1 MSTSEATVK
10 LTAHAEDESTLIS
23 VLDPNLNL
31 VPDSTRLGET
41 VVNVPPGAYSV
52 RFQIGNDYVERIAIL
67 DGSKKEELV
76 SLSDTDAPRFVTSA
90 PVRHTRS
97 AEFHRGPAQD
107 LSLSPPW
114 TVPTHDASAKK
125 GNLLLFARDIQQ
137 RDSDP
142 TFGLTLHSLDGDQL
156 VNFSDVGSRS
166 KSGRWA
172 GAHVALAAGAYR
184 LRLAGDRRHFVE
196 QIVYIAKDWQTQ
208 IFLLA
213 DGLGDRPRDRSVNP
227 ATASVLMARPGDG
240 FNPERPDLRWT
251 ESALRALRGSGNIPG
266 SVRTDMMWEKFQN
279 PMLGLYAGLLHTRR
293 QHIDPFLLRQVF
305 HNLLGLIG
313 PCPDVLAIGWALALY
328 DEGTRHD
335 KLFMQSLERPGDLS
349 TPPMLR
355 ASWNLLVQA
364 SVVNPNIF
372 PAGSFSE
379 RASLRLLASEP
390 WFSWRGDPPAT
401 PFVAPRAAIVPSL
414 AKIFV
419 LPILNVAGLI
429 TLSLALPYLRKLLK
443 KMPTATARLSTSR
456 FTDVERRV
464 AQYVDPMLD
473 PQLRTLIDNYHALTE
488 EAIKGLEEQST
499 DPADLVR
506 SLGIPAGTALSVVWA
521 LVRKLLVQPVIPT
534 QVLLPGF
541 VSSESHTNSVLESTL
556 TGLNAIPTSLRDK
569 PANQPVHAL
578 AFLVLYYRGSPAA
591 ADDLYKGRTLVEI
604 LNATEY
610 VCGDAPASDSD
621 LASILDEIRRS
632 VMETLERHVAEKK
645 VAFKR
650 GWKSRVLPPR
660 EKYKR
665 GELLPAPHEE
675 VAPPASSA
683 SKNKN
688 KYQEIA
694 AKASKAG
701 AKVRRTKAA
710 KRKRK

>member
-1 MSTSEATVK
+1 MSPSEATVK

-31 VPDSTRLGET
+31 VPESTRLGET
-41 VVNVPPGAYSV
+41 VVNVPPGVYSV

-67 DGSKKEELV
+67 DGSKKEEHV
-76 SLSDTDAPRFVTSA
+76 WLSDTDAPRFMTSA

-97 AEFHRGPAQD
+97 TREFHRGPAQH

-114 TVPTHDASAKK
+114 AVPAHDASAKK
-125 GNLLLFARDIQQ
+125 GHLLLFARDIQQ

-156 VNFSDVGSRS
+156 VNFSEVGDRN
-166 KSGRWA
+166 KSERWG
-172 GAHVALAAGAYR
+172 GAHIALAAGSYR

-213 DGLGDRPRDRSVNP
+213 DGVGDRLRDRCVNL
-227 ATASVLMARPGDG
+227 ATASVLMAKPGDG

-266 SVRTDMMWEKFQN
+266 SARTEMMWEKFQN

-293 QHIDPFLLRQVF
+293 QPIDPNLLRQVF

-328 DEGTRHD
+328 DDGTSHD
-335 KLFMQSLERPGDLS
+335 KLFMQSLVRPGDLS

-355 ASWNLLVQA
+355 ASWDLLVQA
-364 SVVNPNIF
+364 SVVHPDVV

-401 PFVAPRAAIVPSL
+401 PVEARSAAIAQAGDSPSFLQKLVP
-414 AKIFV
+414 
-419 LPILNVAGLI
+419 PILNAAGLI
-429 TLSLALPYLRKLLK
+429 TLALALPYLRKLLQ

-464 AQYVDPMLD
+464 AQYVYPMLD
-473 PQLRTLIDNYHALTE
+473 PQLRTLIDNYQILTE
-488 EAIKGLEEQST
+488 EAIKGLEAQST
-499 DPADLVR
+499 DPAGLVR
-506 SLGIPAGTALSVVWA
+506 SLGMPAGTALSVAWA
-521 LVRKLLVQPVIPT
+521 LVRKLLLQPVIPT
-534 QVLLPGF
+534 LLPGF
-541 VSSESHTNSVLESTL
+541 VSSESHANSVLESTL
-556 TGLNAIPTSLRDK
+556 TGLNAIPTRLRDK

-578 AFLVLYYRGSPAA
+578 AFLALYYRGSPAA
-591 ADDLYKGRTLVEI
+591 ADDLYKGSTLIEI

-610 VCGDAPASDSD
+610 VCGDAPASDSG
-621 LASILDEIRRS
+621 LASILDEIRTS
-632 VMETLERHVAEKK
+632 VTETLERHVANKK
-645 VAFKR
+645 VAFTR

-660 EKYKR
+660 EKYKP
-665 GELLPAPHEE
+665 GELLPAPREE

-683 SKNKN
+683 RT
-688 KYQEIA
+688 QE
-694 AKASKAG
+694 
-701 AKVRRTKAA
+701 
-710 KRKRK
+710 